1 MKINR
6 LIIKNLDKNKLNTEE
21 KIKKLFKINLLN
33 LNINLDEIDSSFQGV
48 SRFTYNDKDKTC
60 NIEITLEDELVSIF
74 YKDDYIQI
82 ESKNNELCIAVY
94 DVCNKNYEYFL
105 SNGVNLND

>member
-6 LIIKNLDKNKLNTEE
+6 LIIKNLDKKKLNTEK
-21 KIKKLFKINLLN
+21 KIKKIFKISLVN
-33 LNINLDEIDSSFQGV
+33 LNIDIDKIDPNFQGV
-48 SRFTYNDKDKTC
+48 SRFTYNDKDNTC
-60 NIEITLEDELVSIF
+60 NIELTIEDELVSIF

-82 ESKNNELCIAVY
+82 ESKNTDLCIAVY

>member
-21 KIKKLFKINLLN
+21 KIKKFFKISLVN
-33 LNINLDEIDSSFQGV
+33 LNIDIIDPSFQGV
-48 SRFTYNDKDKTC
+48 SRFTYNNKDKTC

>member
-6 LIIKNLDKNKLNTEE
+6 LIIQNLDKNKLNTEE

-82 ESKNNELCIAVY
+82 ESKNTLLCIAVY